1 MKITHFLFFLGLA
14 FPGLS
19 QNFISYSLAQADSV
33 FIKNNLMLLAGQYN
47 VGTKD
52 ALIIQARAYPNPLIT
67 VDINAYDP
75 ENDRFFHV
83 NQTGQKAFAI
93 EQVIRL
99 GGKRKEEI
107 NIAKQNKRVA
117 ELELDDLLRSLQYQ
131 LHTSFYIIHQQ
142 RITLEKFTRQL
153 NLLDTLITSYENQS
167 AKGNL
172 PLKDVVRLKSVYF
185 KINNDKSE
193 LANVYFAEQQK
204 IQLLLQSNTYVLP
217 LVNDQDFDRIITET
231 PLYNNLLEAALEGR
245 PDLKIAD
252 ESEAITLMNLALQKK
267 MVAPD
272 LAVNTSYD
280 QRGGAFR
287 NQVNV
292 GVSMALPMWDR
303 NKGNIKAAQYETQTA
318 ELYRKQKSTEVEAE
332 VMAAWQDI
340 VLSISEYQKIK
351 KFYSSDF
358 DVVFDGVNK
367 NFKNRNISILEFVDF
382 FESYNESLSEFER
395 VKNYVATSAMQINY
409 VTASKIY

>member
-47 VGTKD
+47 VGAKD

-99 GGKRKEEI
+99 GGKRKEEV

-131 LHTSFYIIHQQ
+131 LHTSFYTIHQQ

-172 PLKDVVRLKSVYF
+172 PLKDAVRLKSVYF

-204 IQLLLQSNTYVLP
+204 MQLLLQSNTYVLP
-217 LVNDQDFDRIITET
+217 LVNDQDFDRIIKET

-245 PDLKIAD
+245 PDLKIAG
-252 ESEAITLMNLALQKK
+252 ESEAIALMNLALQKK

-272 LAVNTSYD
+272 LAVNSSYD

-318 ELYRKQKSTEVEAE
+318 ELYRKQKSNEVEAE